1 MSMRMISLAAIGFA
15 AVLSF
20 SAPASSQAQEGNQA
34 AEQACTPDV
43 MRLCQELISEGNH
56 GKIAACLKRKSRAL
70 SPECRSAL
78 KGPAKAKHRRHRRS

>member
-1 MSMRMISLAAIGFA
+1 MISLAALGFA

-70 SPECRSAL
+70 SPECRGAM
-78 KGPAKAKHRRHRRS
+78 KGPGKAKHHRRHRRS